1 MSKWPT
7 TSQETRHRTS
17 RVRRRALVVLAS
29 ILLAGGAAGNQAFA
43 QSFPSVM
50 PLSALDGTNGFRL
63 DGGKPWDFAGF
74 SVSSAGDVNRDG
86 IEDLIVGAPGYNED
100 AGSAYVVFGRTADF
114 ASPTRLDDLADPAF
128 TRGFRIDGNAHSLLG
143 YSVASGGDLNGDGI
157 DDLLASATN
166 ERATGSASP
175 GSTYVI
181 YGRSCARAVCSFPT
195 QASLIDGSA
204 GLRIDGAAANDDS
217 GIEVDAAGDVNGDG
231 VGDLIIGA
239 NFSEPAGIFNA
250 GSSFV
255 VYGRPDVDYSGP
267 NSLGD
272 LGSAK
277 FGGYRLDGYSD
288 RAEAGYSVSR
298 AGDVNG
304 DAIDDVIVG
313 AWTENGGQG
322 AAYVVFGSRDANRR
336 PPGSLAMLDGADG
349 FRLAGSP
356 TERAGSSVSAAGDVN
371 GDGYDDIIVGA
382 MFASP
387 KGQYTAGTSY
397 VVFGHGDTFEPSIV
411 LANLDGTNGFRIDG
425 VYAGDSTGSRVN
437 AAGDVNGD
445 GYADV
450 IIGAEYANYGAEAT
464 GSSYVVFG
472 HGGKFSPAF
481 SLGALNGR
489 NGFRIDGEAQEDYSG
504 NSVASADLNHDGL
517 DDLIIGAQQ
526 ADPEGNADA
535 GSVYV
540 IFGRR

>member
-1 MSKWPT
+1 MNT
-7 TSQETRHRTS
+7 QTEIS
-17 RVRRRALVVLAS
+17 RKSVPRSSHVRRRALVILAS
-29 ILLAGGAAGNQAFA
+29 MLLAGGAAGQQAFA
-43 QSFPSVM
+43 QSYPSV
-50 PLSALDGTNGFRL
+50 LALGSLDGSNGLRL
-63 DGGKPWDFAGF
+63 DGGKPGDFAGF
-74 SVSSAGDVNRDG
+74 SVSSAGDVNHDG
-86 IEDLIVGAPGYNED
+86 IEDLIIGAPGYSED
-100 AGSAYVVFGRTADF
+100 AGSTYVVFGRDTGF
-114 ASPTRLDDLADPAF
+114 TSPIRLDDLVDSGFA
-128 TRGFRIDGNAHSLLG
+128 RGFRIDGNAHSYLG
-143 YSVASGGDLNGDGI
+143 YSVAAGGDLNGDGV

-166 ERATGSASP
+166 ERAAGSASA

-181 YGRSCARAVCSFPT
+181 YGKQCARAACSFPT
-195 QASLIDGSA
+195 SASLVADST
-204 GLRIDGAAANDDS
+204 GLRIDGATANDNS
-217 GIEVDAAGDVNGDG
+217 GIEVDGAGDINGDG

-239 NFSEPAGIFNA
+239 NFSQPGGIFNA

-255 VYGRPDVDYSGP
+255 VYGRPDLAKSGP
-267 NSLGD
+267 NSLGE

-277 FGGYRLDGYSD
+277 LGGYRIDGYAE

-304 DAIDDVIVG
+304 DGIDDVIVG

-322 AAYVVFGSRDANRR
+322 AAYVVFGRRDSDRW
-336 PPGSLAMLDGADG
+336 PPVSLAMLDGVNG

-356 TERAGSSVSAAGDVN
+356 TERAGSSVSGAGDVN

-387 KGQYTAGTSY
+387 NGQYTAGTSY
-397 VVFGHGDTFEPSIV
+397 VVFGHGGNFEPSLV

-425 VYAGDSTGSRVN
+425 VHAGDSTGARVN

-445 GYADV
+445 GFADV
-450 IIGAEYANYGAEAT
+450 VIGAEYANYGAEAS

-472 HGGKFSPAF
+472 HGGKFLPAF
-481 SLGALNGR
+481 SLGALDGR

-504 NSVASADLNHDGL
+504 NSVASADINHDGL
-517 DDLIIGAQQ
+517 DDLVIGAQQ